1 MNRFAFLIHPL
12 GIQDV
17 VRYAP
22 RAAGKREA
30 LVAKILEWMPP
41 YQASTVTGVRSAAT
55 GEEIVGNFV
64 CIPLLPAQFLQ
75 LQRGEVERRVLEGA
89 RLGQEL
95 GASMV
100 GLGGYT
106 SVVGGAGRIVADDL
120 RVGVTSGNSYTVSTA
135 IAGTLEAAR
144 TLDLDVRDASV
155 AVVGATGSIGSVC
168 ARILARQ
175 VDRLVLVARSKSRLQ
190 HLAERIHRESRAA
203 VGLETDLER
212 GLLSADIVISA
223 TSSGGGIILPHALK
237 PGAIVCDVAV
247 PHDVCREVARARPD
261 VLVIEGGVV
270 EAPGNP
276 EFNFDFGY
284 PPGLCLA
291 CMAETMTLTLE
302 GRSEDYS
309 IGRGLAFERVEEIAA
324 LARKHGFRL
333 AGFRAF
339 DQPVTREKIDEVR
352 YERQKARRRG
362 MVVLGG

>member
-41 YQASTVTGVRSAAT
+41 YHASTITGVRSAAT
-55 GEEIVGNFV
+55 GQEIVGEFV

-75 LQRGEVERRVLEGA
+75 LQRSEVERRVLEGA

-106 SVVGGAGRIVADDL
+106 SVVGGAGRVVADDL

-175 VDRLVLVARSKSRLQ
+175 VGRLILVARSKSRLQ

-212 GLLSADIVISA
+212 GLMSADIVISA
-223 TSSGGGIILPHALK
+223 TSSGGGIIAPHALR
-237 PGAIVCDVAV
+237 PGAIVCDVAL
-247 PHDVCREVARARPD
+247 PHDVCREVARTRRD

-270 EAPGNP
+270 VAPGNP

-291 CMAETMTLTLE
+291 CMAETMTLTME
-302 GRSEDYS
+302 GRSEDFS
-309 IGRGLAFERVEEIAA
+309 IGRGLDFERVEEIAA
-324 LARKHGFRL
+324 LARRHGFRL

-339 DQPVTREKIDEVR
+339 DQPVTREKLDEVR